1 MNKKGKPQR
10 GRSLFLQLMGRLRK
24 DRTGPQ
30 KDGLP
35 MLPTN
40 AENLAE
46 TPGRPRHPGLH
57 PAIQLASG
65 GLQGCRLGEP
75 MAQFPL
81 PRACDR
87 CGFGERTFAGTRG
100 SDGNAPTPAV
110 RPTTASRLKSTLSGH
125 SAWGMKIETPAG
137 YLAPTR
143 RCRKTC
149 LRENPSLS
157 ILFTELCSARKA

>member
-10 GRSLFLQLMGRLRK
+10 GHSLFLQLMGRLRK

-35 MLPTN
+35 TLPTN

-46 TPGRPRHPGLH
+46 TPL
-57 PAIQLASG
+57 ATLVTLASIQLASG
-65 GLQGCRLGEP
+65 GLQGCRLVEL
-75 MAQFPL
+75 MARFPL

-100 SDGNAPTPAV
+100 SDGNAP
-110 RPTTASRLKSTLSGH
+110 
-125 SAWGMKIETPAG
+125 MD
-137 YLAPTR
+137 
-143 RCRKTC
+143 
-149 LRENPSLS
+149 
-157 ILFTELCSARKA
+157 

>member
-40 AENLAE
+40 AETLAE
-46 TPGRPRHPGLH
+46 TPGHLRHPGLL
-57 PAIQLASG
+57 QLASG
-65 GLQGCRLGEP
+65 GWQGCRLVEL
-75 MAQFPL
+75 MARFPL

-100 SDGNAPTPAV
+100 SDGNAP
-110 RPTTASRLKSTLSGH
+110 
-125 SAWGMKIETPAG
+125 
-137 YLAPTR
+137 
-143 RCRKTC
+143 
-149 LRENPSLS
+149 
-157 ILFTELCSARKA
+157 